1 MRVSKSIDLI
11 KNNHQETEATFV
23 RSVYNS
29 MFNFTQD
36 AISLLDTE
44 LNIIRAN
51 IPFMNIA
58 RNYSPSTEISHIF
71 DLIRNED
78 DRRCFL
84 SVIDDNIVSR
94 EITLDSLQE
103 KEPCVL
109 HIKLGPIKDN
119 GRIIGAYAIFVDIT
133 DFKKR
138 ENELNRRFKLICN
151 LVDNA
156 NLGIVIIGQDHKV
169 IESNDRFCEM
179 IGYSHEE
186 ITDLHS
192 WDWEYLADENAIR
205 KGFADLSEVRY
216 TFDTIHKR
224 KDGTTYH
231 ATVSASGADVFGD
244 GNDVIMCISEDI
256 TAKKEMEEKL
266 RLSETKF
273 RTYLENAADM
283 ILTVDIDGKINYVS
297 PNCERICGFNADEI
311 INKRAADFFIT
322 EKTESEKDPFGT
334 LFIDDNNN
342 KYRSFKIMHRDGSFH
357 WYGVTIS
364 KTSDVNGKDIIICNT
379 RNIDESI
386 EKEKKLEFLSLYDH
400 LTGVPNKA
408 FFDAML
414 KRAQTSAH
422 RPLSLLVCDLD
433 YLKTINDEHGHAK
446 GDEILQKTAQL
457 IQSSLRK
464 ADFISRVG
472 GDEFAVILPGAGQKE
487 AMSVVKRIYRT
498 FKDHNSLKGAFP
510 FNISIGIATVND
522 PLTSLKDALNEA
534 DLNMYS
540 RKHINKGE
548 LQR

>member
-1 MRVSKSIDLI
+1 MDLI

-109 HIKLGPIKDN
+109 NIKLGPIKDN

-133 DFKKR
+133 DFRKR

-322 EKTESEKDPFGT
+322 EKTASEKDPFDT

-498 FKDHNSLKGAFP
+498 FKDHNSLKGALP